1 MKEFIRKYEDRI
13 HGVLTCFD
21 RMIFR
26 GYLPI
31 MSGWAMAQF
40 LGRLN
45 QGFTSLKPFLLENS
59 ERVKN
64 HALAMAKK
72 EGRPFQYLAANIKKD
87 KAALELAQR
96 DGIQHGLVCIYSILE
111 PCRTFSFIF
120 AKKAKPNQLPFV
132 RSARRKCL
140 HLYFYFMDRDLG
152 LIHVR
157 IQTWFPM
164 PIQVYMNGH
173 EWLARKLDANG
184 VRYTKLDN
192 AFLWIQD
199 MARAQKFADRFANL
213 NWPRILSKYGQFVT
227 PQMQDILQ
235 DCQHYWVTAQSEL
248 STDILFKSRQGLSEL
263 YPELLSHGTLCF
275 GAKEVM
281 SFLGRKLRG
290 NFEGEIVSDISNF
303 AGRIPGCRIKHR
315 VKENW
320 LKMYD
325 KSGLVLRVETVINN
339 PEEFKVRKKVT
350 RKGKSKVEWVAMRK
364 GVGYLF
370 RYQQVSLQANSRY
383 LEALA
388 VVDDPTHAKRELDRM
403 TTRKKDAAG
412 RGCSAFNPIARRD
425 TELFH
430 SVMDGDHCLRGFTN
444 RDIRQRLASTPHLR
458 KCGKDPKKASAK
470 ISRIFRRFRA
480 HGLIAKIPRT
490 RRWRVTGYGR
500 RVMGT
505 ALYLRHHN
513 FPRVYSQ
520 VAA

>member
-13 HGVLTCFD
+13 HGVLSCFD

-40 LGRLN
+40 LYRLN
-45 QGFTSLKPFLLENS
+45 QNFSTLKPFLLENS

-64 HALAMAKK
+64 HAMAMAQKQ
-72 EGRPFQYLAANIKKD
+72 GRPFQYLASNID
-87 KAALELAQR
+87 KEETARELAQR

-111 PCRTFSFIF
+111 PCRTFSFRF
-120 AKKAKPNQLPFV
+120 NKPLPNHRPFV
-132 RSARRKCL
+132 KPARRKCL
-140 HLYFYFMDRDLG
+140 HLYFYFMDRHFG

-164 PIQVYMNGH
+164 PIQVYVNGH
-173 EWLARKLDANG
+173 DWLARKLEANS

-192 AFLWIQD
+192 VFLWIED
-199 MARAQKFADRFANL
+199 MVRAQRFADRFANL
-213 NWPRILSKYGQFVT
+213 NWPKILGTYAKLVT

-235 DCQHYWVTAQSEL
+235 DCPHYWVTHQSEL
-248 STDILFKSRQGLSEL
+248 STDILFKSRQHISEL

-281 SFLGRKLRG
+281 NFLGRKLRG
-290 NFEGEIVSDISNF
+290 NFEGEVVSDLTDFS
-303 AGRIPGCRIKHR
+303 GRIPGCRIKHR

-325 KSGLVLRVETVINN
+325 KAGLVLRVETVINN
-339 PEEFKVRKKVT
+339 PEEFKVRKKVI
-350 RKGKSKVEWVAMRK
+350 RQGQSQVEWVAMRK

-370 RYQQVSLQANSRY
+370 RYQQVSFQANSRY
-383 LEALA
+383 LQALA
-388 VVDDPTHAKRELDRM
+388 VVVDPTQAKRDLDRM
-403 TTRKKDAAG
+403 TTRKKDTAG
-412 RGCSAFNPIARRD
+412 RGCSGFNPLARRD
-425 TELFH
+425 AELFQ
-430 SVMDGDHCLRGFTN
+430 SVMDGDHCLRGFAN
-444 RDIRQRLASTPHLR
+444 KDIRARLASTPHLR
-458 KCGKDPKKASAK
+458 PCGKDSKKQSAK
-470 ISRIFRRFRA
+470 ISRILRRFRA

-490 RRWRVTGYGR
+490 RRWRVTVYGR

-505 ALYLRHHN
+505 ALYLRHHD
-513 FPRVYSQ
+513 FPRQYSQ
-520 VAA
+520 PAA